1 MKGKSVSE
9 ERTAGSEGDQRD
21 QKDQEGTKEIRR
33 IRRIRR
39 INMVPPCHRAKLA
52 VPLCHRELPLSCAPK
67 CPTHLI
73 GRAYTPKETMQSL
86 HVLVPLPVEQAVEP
100 LIQHTLRVRCD
111 QLLFQYVDKR
121 CLRTLVEIVEDAL
134 ALV

>member
-9 ERTAGSEGDQRD
+9 ERTAGSEGSEGDQRD

-52 VPLCHRELPLSCAPK
+52 VPLCHRELYHYRAP
-67 CPTHLI
+67 PN
-73 GRAYTPKETMQSL
+73 
-86 HVLVPLPVEQAVEP
+86 V
-100 LIQHTLRVRCD
+100 
-111 QLLFQYVDKR
+111 QL
-121 CLRTLVEIVEDAL
+121 T
-134 ALV
+134 